1 MLKVPLKCVT
11 QWMDWSYRWKAAFDS
26 DCDDSE
32 LVALLD
38 GFYEV
43 MYQARAEFAV
53 VGFDSRGM
61 DNLCINYSHEQSLEW
76 KFAVMREAV
85 IILQEFY
92 RATTSGEFAGQYVH
106 RYDDDKICS
115 EFRERIAWYKSELE
129 KAKAEAPA
137 PLVDAEPSSPLS
149 EDGRTITWGGRD
161 FVLAQRMSAQLG
173 QVAGGLGIGGLLNAA
188 RNWDAVKVTNQTM
201 EEKLQAEPERIGWTA
216 QDWANELGRGKLTI
230 LKTETWAEIKR
241 RRAANKEA
249 RVSKAVSKKTG
260 K

>member
-43 MYQARAEFAV
+43 MYQARAEFAI

-61 DNLCINYSHEQSLEW
+61 HNLCINYSKEQSLEW

-137 PLVDAEPSSPLS
+137 PLVDPGEVEEAP
-149 EDGRTITWGGRD
+149 
-161 FVLAQRMSAQLG
+161 AQRMGAQLG
-173 QVAGGLGIGGLLNAA
+173 QVAGGLGIGGLLNRAQ
-188 RNWDAVKVTNQTM
+188 NMKAVKVANQAM
-201 EEKLQAEPERIGWTA
+201 EERLQADPEKYEWTLL
-216 QDWANELGRGKLTI
+216 DWVNELRRGRGTI
-230 LKTETWAEIKR
+230 LKTEAWAEIKR

-249 RVSKAVSKKTG
+249 RVSKTVSKKTG

>member
-32 LVALLD
+32 LVTLLD

-43 MYQARAEFAV
+43 MYQARAEFAI

-61 DNLCINYSHEQSLEW
+61 DNLCINYSREQSLEW

-161 FVLAQRMSAQLG
+161 FVL
-173 QVAGGLGIGGLLNAA
+173 
-188 RNWDAVKVTNQTM
+188 
-201 EEKLQAEPERIGWTA
+201 
-216 QDWANELGRGKLTI
+216 
-230 LKTETWAEIKR
+230 TE
-241 RRAANKEA
+241 RAAAVVRLLIKCYPRPLHETYLQEEA
-249 RVSKAVSKKTG
+249 EFQSPMRTLVQDTKLSELIVRDPRKGMWKLADPEEIPKK
-260 K
+260 